1 MKQREKSLRRFNE
14 ANISVIDATNS
25 HIPPANLSISVS
37 ECGILYPPIEILDE
51 MFNSASNLLQDPASI
66 VQCLGSEGYLT
77 KSESNP
83 SQPHH
88 IKLNRNGSF
97 ARDTSCTKFK
107 FYRICSHSN
116 AVVEK
121 EKYLQKPLWF
131 LRSNQAKFSDLV
143 NADVSKNTGKKR
155 QKSTQR
161 RKGTKQVK
169 ENPVMCCSGSNTNKV
184 SLVNSCES
192 DTIASAASSSQ
203 TNQTEGFDTFIAR
216 KVNPRPD
223 SENVTNY

>member
-1 MKQREKSLRRFNE
+1 MSMNKKIFLRRIN
-14 ANISVIDATNS
+14 AYISFINTPNS
-25 HIPPANLSISVS
+25 HIPTTNLSISLS
-37 ECGILYPPIEILDE
+37 KHGILYPPIEILDE

-77 KSESNP
+77 KSESSP

-107 FYRICSHSN
+107 SYRICSHSN
-116 AVVEK
+116 AVAEK

-143 NADVSKNTGKKR
+143 NADVPKNTGKKR